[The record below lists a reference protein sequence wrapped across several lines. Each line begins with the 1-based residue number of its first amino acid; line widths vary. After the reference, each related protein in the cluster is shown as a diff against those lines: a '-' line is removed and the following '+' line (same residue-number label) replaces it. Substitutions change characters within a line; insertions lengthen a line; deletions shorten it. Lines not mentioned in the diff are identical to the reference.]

1 MFENGSTVC
10 ELEPAVTFTILL
22 LYWSATKT
30 APDVSTAIPNG
41 LFKPVN
47 GRTVGVLDPGSIFT
61 MTASVQTSVPSS
73 WRSIAGRSLCASGR
87 NGKVGQSCISSLRR
101 MNVKLVR
108 PSASARW
115 RSRSVSGESRS
126 SEPEYTYVGGRSV

>member
-47 GRTVGVLDPGSIFT
+47 AGPRQSRDVRLRPAVLQ
-61 MTASVQTSVPSS
+61 V
-73 WRSIAGRSLCASGR
+73 
-87 NGKVGQSCISSLRR
+87 
-101 MNVKLVR
+101 
-108 PSASARW
+108 
-115 RSRSVSGESRS
+115 
-126 SEPEYTYVGGRSV
+126 